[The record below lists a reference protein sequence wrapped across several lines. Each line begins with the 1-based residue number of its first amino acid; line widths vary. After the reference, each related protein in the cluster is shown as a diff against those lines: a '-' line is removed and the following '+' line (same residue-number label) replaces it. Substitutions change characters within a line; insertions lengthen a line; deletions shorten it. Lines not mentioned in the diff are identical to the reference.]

1 MNEAIVTTIISSVCV
16 LLASVVTT
24 IITNRKNRII
34 AEIERNYIKQELKE
48 LKDRVDNHNNY
59 AVEIP
64 LIKQDIAYIKEELK
78 KHG

>member
-78 KHG
+78 KNG